1 MQVIL
6 FANLAHG
13 SFLAESSVEQVIQL
27 ANLAHLVEQFP
38 RKEQVLGSS
47 PGVGLRLPKEFGSF
61 FYFKVKQ
68 GRMNRVA

>member
-47 PGVGLRLPKEFGSF
+47 PGVGFEASKGIWELFLF
-61 FYFKVKQ
+61 
-68 GRMNRVA
+68 